1 MSLIKISNQHTKTK
15 PIIVLGNTAMDKMKR
30 AMSFVSDS
38 PIIMYANEYDITDN
52 FSIPKD
58 IGIIIDEMHY
68 KPNTDL
74 IRRTIL
80 EYAGQVVLITDSKKA
95 VPTSIYNLCDMKR
108 PTEKLDV
115 LNISPRADE
124 PINYDLDMFTLVRE
138 YLTNRDRDEVA
149 LKLKINTPADNQI
162 LSWIVPNIH
171 PNKIAFID
179 NNVKRRWDSS
189 YFYELLAYSH
199 NGKLSAKMVMPTRRK
214 YSKLGSIASRLGL
227 RRYETY
233 LLQDLLKD
241 DKFKKYAMSK
251 LDNSECRLLKL
262 GEKRKIESKKVV
274 LPSPTLDKWL

>member
-1 MSLIKISNQHTKTK
+1 MNSK
-15 PIIVLGNTAMDKMKR
+15 PIVVLGNTSMDKMKR
-30 AMSFVSDS
+30 ARTFVSDS
-38 PIIMYANEYDITDN
+38 PIVMYANEYDITDN

-58 IGIIIDEMHY
+58 VGIIIDEMHY
-68 KPNTDL
+68 KPSTDL
-74 IRRTIL
+74 IRRTVL

-95 VPTSIYNLCDMKR
+95 VATSLYNLCDMKR

-149 LKLKINTPADNQI
+149 TKLKMNKPADNQI
-162 LSWIVPNIH
+162 LSWIIPNIN

-189 YFYELLAYSH
+189 YFYGLLAYSH
-199 NGKLSAKMVMPTRRK
+199 NGKLSAKMVMPSRRK
-214 YSKLGSIASRLGL
+214 YSKLGSIATRLGL
-227 RRYETY
+227 RRHETY
-233 LLQDLLKD
+233 LIQDLLKE
-241 DKFKKYAMSK
+241 DKFKKYAMTK

-262 GEKRKIESKKVV
+262 GEKRIREVSVFKT
-274 LPSPTLDKWL
+274 PPTTLDRWL